1 MISLIA
7 RFTLKFYRSLAVNPP
22 RIRFRNRVHHL
33 RFSLKLTMP
42 DFPRFSPAGDSALLV
57 ELGDQIDLPTNRRLH
72 ALAEWLRSRPG
83 LGEAV
88 PGYATLL
95 VHYNPL
101 YFTYAELLGLV
112 QRGLSLA
119 AQMAT
124 APPRRVDIPV
134 RYGGEHG
141 PDLEFVAQHCGLSP
155 EEVIRRHSQVEYVVY
170 FLGFTPG
177 FPYLGGLDPSI
188 AAPRLESPRLRIPAG
203 SVGIAANQTG
213 VYPLESPGGWR
224 IIGRTDVPLFNPF
237 HLPPALLA
245 PGDGVRFIP
254 QEGG

>member
-1 MISLIA
+1 ML
-7 RFTLKFYRSLAVNPP
+7 
-22 RIRFRNRVHHL
+22 
-33 RFSLKLTMP
+33 

-72 ALAEWLRSRPG
+72 ALADWLHNLPG

-95 VHYNPL
+95 VHYSPL
-101 YFTYAELLGLV
+101 HFTYADVLDLV
-112 QRGLSLA
+112 QRGLSQA
-119 AQMAT
+119 AQMAQT
-124 APPRRVDIPV
+124 TPRRVDIPV
-134 RYGGEHG
+134 HYGGEDG
-141 PDLEFVAQHCGLSP
+141 PDLQFVAHHCGLSP
-155 EEVIRRHSQVEYVVY
+155 DEVIRRHSQVEYVVY

-177 FPYLGGLDPSI
+177 FPYLGGLDASI
-188 AAPRLESPRLRIPAG
+188 AAPRLESPRPRIPAG

-224 IIGRTDVPLFNPF
+224 IIGRTDVTLFNP
-237 HLPPALLA
+237 LNQPPALLA

-254 QEGG
+254 QGGG